1 MSKVFK
7 GRVIVGGHYEGEALV
22 THQGFNI
29 LATYF
34 RGISTGSEICWDQ
47 NNKDLYQKVLKDKVL
62 CLPKAIGSTTGG
74 MFLQCAAD
82 GNIAP
87 KAMLYANTVD
97 SVSVA
102 GIIMSD
108 IWNNRKI
115 ITVDGLGKEFLDAV
129 QDGQKITVEEDGTV
143 IVD

>member
-7 GRVIVGGHYEGEALV
+7 GRVVIPGDLEGEALV

-29 LATYF
+29 LATFF
-34 RGISTGSEICWDQ
+34 RGIADGSPLCWDQ
-47 NNKDLYQKVLKDKVL
+47 NNEDLYQKVLNDKIL
-62 CLPKAIGSTTGG
+62 CLPKCIGSTTGG

-82 GNIAP
+82 NGIAP
-87 KAMLYANTVD
+87 LAMLYADHVD

-108 IWNNRKI
+108 VWNDRKI
-115 ITVDGLGKEFLDAV
+115 ITVDELGEEFLATV
-129 QDGQKITVEEDGTV
+129 QNGDKIVIASDGTV
-143 IVD
+143 TIG

>member
-1 MSKVFK
+1 MSRTFK
-7 GRVIVGGHYEGEALV
+7 GRVIIPGSISGEALV
-22 THQGFNI
+22 THRGFNI

-34 RGISTGSEICWDQ
+34 RGIADKSPLSWDQ
-47 NNKDLYQKVLKDKVL
+47 NDPDLYQKVLNDKIL

-82 GNIAP
+82 NGIAP
-87 KAMLYANTVD
+87 LAMLYADHVD

-108 IWNNRKI
+108 VWNGRRI
-115 ITVDGLGKEFLDAV
+115 VTIDQLGDEFLAAVRSGDRITVS
-129 QDGQKITVEEDGTV
+129 EDGTV
-143 IVD
+143 EIG

>member
-1 MSKVFK
+1 MSKTFK
-7 GRVIVGGHYEGEALV
+7 GRPIIPGSMSGEALV

-34 RGISTGSEICWDQ
+34 RGIADKSPICWDQ
-47 NNKDLYQKVLKDKVL
+47 NNPELYQKVLNDKIL
-62 CLPKAIGSTTGG
+62 CLPKGIGSTTGG

-82 GNIAP
+82 NGIAP
-87 KAMLYANTVD
+87 LAMLYSCHVD

-108 IWNNRKI
+108 VWNGRRI
-115 ITVDGLGKEFLDAV
+115 VTIDGLGDEFLAAV
-129 QDGQKITVEEDGTV
+129 QSGDRLTIYEDGTV
-143 IVD
+143 EIG